1 MKHYFLNTIKKIS
14 KDLMT
19 LWLAINIEDSH

>member
-1 MKHYFLNTIKKIS
+1 METG

-19 LWLAINIEDSH
+19 LW

>member
-1 MKHYFLNTIKKIS
+1 VAIIEYLPG

-19 LWLAINIEDSH
+19 LFK